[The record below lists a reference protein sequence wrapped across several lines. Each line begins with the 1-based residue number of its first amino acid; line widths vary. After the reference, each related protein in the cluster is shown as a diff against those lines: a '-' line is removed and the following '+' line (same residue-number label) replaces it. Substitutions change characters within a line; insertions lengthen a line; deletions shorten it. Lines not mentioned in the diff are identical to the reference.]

1 MKQVERNILIP
12 IEYYESPISPDIKRI
27 VHEFWNKGYVKVW
40 LRIKETEVNRIFIY
54 KRSLL
59 SRKS

>member
-40 LRIKETEVNRIFIY
+40 LRIKETEVNRIFIIY
-54 KRSLL
+54 NT
-59 SRKS
+59 